1 MRKRA
6 TPREISAHAR
16 HRDSVETRAT
26 ILKAAGQ
33 VYAEYGLAGAR
44 TEGIAAA
51 AGVNKALLYYYFK
64 SKEGLYQA
72 VVGSQV
78 REFQMQARG
87 VLSAKGPAGPI
98 LLRYVSYHFDFMA
111 NHPNYPR
118 IFQRMMMEG
127 DPALERMIREH
138 SIPLSKLLAALLERG
153 MKSGEFRRLNKEHT
167 IISVSGLTAH
177 YFNIAPAFRVVT
189 GQEPYSKANLATRK
203 AEVLKFIRYA
213 LFRNP
218 EAAEQ

>member
-1 MRKRA
+1 
-6 TPREISAHAR
+6 
-16 HRDSVETRAT
+16 
-26 ILKAAGQ
+26 
-33 VYAEYGLAGAR
+33 LAGAR
-44 TEGIAAA
+44 TDGIAAA

-78 REFQMQARG
+78 REFQQQARE

-98 LLRYVSYHFDFMA
+98 LLRYVSYHFDFMGT
-111 NHPNYPR
+111 HPHYPR

-138 SIPLSKLLAALLERG
+138 SIPLKKLLVALLERG
-153 MKSGEFRRLNKEHT
+153 VKSGEFRRLNNEHT
-167 IISVSGLTAH
+167 IVSIAGLTAH
-177 YFNIAPAFRVVT
+177 YFNIAPAFRVIT
-189 GQEPYSKANLATRK
+189 RQDPYSKANLATRK

-213 LFRNP
+213 LFRDP
-218 EAAEQ
+218 EGAE

>member
-1 MRKRA
+1 MRKR
-6 TPREISAHAR
+6 TNKEQISAHAR

-26 ILKAAGQ
+26 ILKAAEQ

-44 TEGIAAA
+44 TDAIAAA

-64 SKEGLYQA
+64 SKDGLYQA

-78 REFQMQARG
+78 REFQQQARE

-98 LLRYVSYHFDFMA
+98 LLSYVSSHFDF
-111 NHPNYPR
+111 NGTHPHYPR

-127 DPALERMIREH
+127 DRALERMIREH
-138 SIPLSKLLAALLERG
+138 SVPLMNLLMAVLERG
-153 MKSGEFRRLNKEHT
+153 MKSGEFRRMDKGH
-167 IISVSGLTAH
+167 IIVSIGGLTVH
-177 YFNIAPAFRVVT
+177 YFNIAPAFRVIT
-189 GQEPYSKANLATRK
+189 GQDPYSKSNLATRK

-213 LFRNP
+213 LFRHP
-218 EAAEQ
+218 EAAEL

>member
-1 MRKRA
+1 MA
-6 TPREISAHAR
+6 ISAPAR
-16 HRDSVETRAT
+16 HHDSAGTRSA
-26 ILKAAGQ
+26 ILNAAGKL
-33 VYAEYGLAGAR
+33 YAESGLAGAR
-44 TEGIAAA
+44 TDGIAAA

-78 REFQMQARG
+78 REFQQQACD

-98 LLRYVSYHFDFMA
+98 LLRYVSHHFDFIGT
-111 NHPNYPR
+111 HPHYPR

-127 DPALERMIREH
+127 DPGLERMIREH
-138 SIPLSKLLAALLERG
+138 SLPLKKRLEALLERG

-167 IISVSGLTAH
+167 LVSIAGLTAH
-177 YFNIAPAFRVVT
+177 YFNIAPAFRVIT
-189 GQEPYSKANLATRK
+189 GQDPYNKANLATRK

-213 LFRNP
+213 LFRDP
-218 EAAEQ
+218 EASEQ